1 MEMMIVL
8 LIVAVVAAAT
18 APMVTKKMSGGLGIG
33 DSPWLFTGDG
43 RSITFNPAGLD
54 DASVIIGAPA
64 YNNVSANGSLTGAE
78 HPRLVLAGGNDVAGL
93 VFADENGRFSSVF
106 NLLGTTVLMGSGAVG
121 ENAVAIGHAM
131 QLGGNKNVT
140 ALGYNVQTN
149 TEDSVV
155 IGSGAIAKRGRDD
168 TNAPVVIGRDA
179 KAGSEKA
186 DALGATAIGGNSC
199 VLGNYAVALG
209 NRAKSSTEATA
220 LGHSARA
227 GVDDKGA
234 AVATTKGQI
243 AIGYNAVATGHYSI
257 AIGTNAQAP
266 GTNSIAIGSS
276 SDTSPV
282 KASEDNQVVLGTKYQ
297 HVYIPGD
304 LIVGGNVMLGADNQ
318 KKVHLREAGGS
329 RYMYTFSSV
338 SKDEMKAGKETFNN
352 NSGIDYSTFIKNM
365 GTFSSDRRLKNVGER
380 FTAGLAELNKLDV
393 YNYTFK
399 KDKENTPRVGVMAQD
414 LQKVFPNA
422 VVKGD
427 DGFLRIRMEDM
438 FYAMINAI
446 KELNA
451 KVCEIVKNVTDINA
465 KIDAQQKTIEEQQK
479 IIKELQAQ
487 NAEFEKR
494 LTKLENNKCKK

>member
-1 MEMMIVL
+1 
-8 LIVAVVAAAT
+8 
-18 APMVTKKMSGGLGIG
+18 
-33 DSPWLFTGDG
+33 
-43 RSITFNPAGLD
+43 
-54 DASVIIGAPA
+54 
-64 YNNVSANGSLTGAE
+64 
-78 HPRLVLAGGNDVAGL
+78 
-93 VFADENGRFSSVF
+93 
-106 NLLGTTVLMGSGAVG
+106 
-121 ENAVAIGHAM
+121 
-131 QLGGNKNVT
+131 
-140 ALGYNVQTN
+140 
-149 TEDSVV
+149 
-155 IGSGAIAKRGRDD
+155 
-168 TNAPVVIGRDA
+168 
-179 KAGSEKA
+179 
-186 DALGATAIGGNSC
+186 
-199 VLGNYAVALG
+199 
-209 NRAKSSTEATA
+209 
-220 LGHSARA
+220 
-227 GVDDKGA
+227 
-234 AVATTKGQI
+234 
-243 AIGYNAVATGHYSI
+243 
-257 AIGTNAQAP
+257 
-266 GTNSIAIGSS
+266 
-276 SDTSPV
+276 
-282 KASEDNQVVLGTKYQ
+282 
-297 HVYIPGD
+297 
-304 LIVGGNVMLGADNQ
+304 
-318 KKVHLREAGGS
+318 
-329 RYMYTFSSV
+329 MYTFSSV

-365 GTFSSDRRLKNVGER
+365 GTFSSDGRLKNVGER